1 MEKVTENQEKFQKPY
16 NVRLIAVRI
25 LNRFDRSDSYID
37 KLLAQELKNPEMIP
51 VDKALLT
58 ELINGVIR
66 WRGKLDWV
74 LTGFYHGDYLKCLN
88 LIKNSLRVGLYQ
100 ILFLNKIPAPAA
112 IYESVEIVKHI
123 QGQQTANVVN
133 GVLRTIY
140 RNIANIRYPKKI
152 EDELYHLSVM
162 ESHPKW
168 MVQRW
173 AKQFG
178 IRETEKLLKINNV
191 KPYIPIRINTMKST
205 KDEIKAVFDEQV
217 LSYFEIP
224 YFENS
229 LLVTTPKY
237 DLSQT
242 DIFQSG
248 KITIQD
254 PSASLAAKLAA
265 PAENS
270 KVLDLCAAPGGKT
283 FYLAEQMNG
292 TGELTALDKYD
303 AKLKFIKNGA
313 ERLGFTNIK
322 TIAKDASKV
331 KLDLKPDI
339 VFADVP
345 CSGTGTLRKKPDIKW
360 KKEIGNIHEMITIQR
375 NILKNAAAMIKDNG
389 ILVYST
395 CSLEYEENFGN
406 IEWFLKEFP
415 EFELDPAENYLPS
428 EVCKNGYMEVLPHR
442 HGIDG
447 AFAAR
452 LVKKKK

>member
-1 MEKVTENQEKFQKPY
+1 MEKVTENQEEFQKPY

-100 ILFLNKIPAPAA
+100 ILFLNKIPAPVA
-112 IYESVEIVKHI
+112 INESVEIVKHI

-140 RNIANIRYPKKI
+140 RNIENIRYPKRI
-152 EDELYHLSVM
+152 EDELYHLAVM

-168 MVQRW
+168 MVARW
-173 AKQFG
+173 SKQFG
-178 IRETEKLLKINNV
+178 LRETEKLMKINNE
-191 KPYIPIRINTMKST
+191 KPYIPVRINTLRSSKE
-205 KDEIKAVFDEQV
+205 EIKAVFDEHGLNYQE
-217 LSYFEIP
+217 LP
-224 YFENS
+224 YFENT
-229 LLVTTPKY
+229 LLLNSPKY
-237 DLSQT
+237 DLSQS
-242 DIFQSG
+242 DLFQDG

-254 PSASLAAKLAA
+254 PSASLAASLAA
-265 PAENS
+265 PPMNS

-283 FYLAEQMNG
+283 FYLAEQMHG
-292 TGELTALDKYD
+292 TGEVTALDKYD
-303 AKLKFIKNGA
+303 VKLKFIEHGA
-313 ERLGFTNIK
+313 ERLGFKNIK
-322 TIAKDASKV
+322 TLAKDATKV
-331 KLDLKPDI
+331 KLDLKPDVI
-339 VFADVP
+339 FADVP

-360 KKEIGNIHEMITIQR
+360 KKEIENIQEMIPIQR
-375 NILKNAAAMIKDNG
+375 KILSNAANLIGDEG
-389 ILVYST
+389 VLVYST

-415 EFELDPAENYLPS
+415 EFELEPAENYLPD
-428 EVCKNGYMEVLPHR
+428 EICNNGYMEILPHK